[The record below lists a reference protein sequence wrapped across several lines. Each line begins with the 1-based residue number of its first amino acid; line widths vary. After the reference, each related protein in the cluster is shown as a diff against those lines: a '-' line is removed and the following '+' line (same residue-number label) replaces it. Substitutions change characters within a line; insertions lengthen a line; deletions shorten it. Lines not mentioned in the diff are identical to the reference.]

1 MDGDAAVHLGGMTFW
16 TFLVDVFVI
25 FMFVLW
31 IWLLIA
37 VFSDLFRRHDI
48 SGGAKV
54 IWVIFLIILPYLGVL
69 AYLLTQGGGMAERN
83 QAQAQKA
90 RDEIRSAIGFSAADE
105 IKKLDELKAKD
116 SINDAEYQKL
126 RAKLI

>member
-1 MDGDAAVHLGGMTFW
+1 MDGEAAVHMGGVQFG

-31 IWLLIA
+31 IWLLIS
-37 VFSDLFRRHDI
+37 VFSDLFRRDDI

-83 QAQAQKA
+83 QAQATKA
-90 RDEIRSAIGFSAADE
+90 REEMRNIVGFSAADE
-105 IKKLDELKAKD
+105 IRKLDELRAKG
-116 SINDAEYQKL
+116 SITDAEYQKL
-126 RAKLI
+126 RTRLI